1 MFGLTLAQWVSILAI
16 AITGLLFLLLNEM
29 AKRISWTAVVLL
41 SLVLGVLV
49 GILFAS
55 DSGEYLVWVELIGSI
70 YINLILALAAPVILV
85 SIITGFVSL
94 QNRQKMKTVGLKSVF
109 WLLFGSL
116 VAAALALVTG
126 LILSVGKGAGELF
139 AGIAEVRE
147 SQVSA
152 YEALARPFSE
162 VLEGLFP
169 SNLILDIAN
178 TNIVAVILIG
188 LMVALACIGAIR
200 DGQGEKVKPFLDFV
214 EALRIVLYRILEY
227 VIDLTPF
234 AVLCLIAG
242 SAGRMIS
249 SGESVAQLLLLL
261 ALIYLVC
268 LVHTYLYNGILVRVK
283 GGTSPFRFFKAMIP
297 AQLTAFTTQSSIAT
311 IPVTTRCITKD
322 LGVGEEVAGFT
333 VPLGTTIGMPGCT
346 CIWPVLLVI
355 FYVNAA
361 GLSWQLPDFIRM
373 GVIAV
378 VLSLGSAG
386 VPGIGVVS
394 AVALFTALDLPVA
407 AVVLML
413 PINTITDM
421 IRTVD
426 NATTAA
432 TAAVLVDR
440 AASETEE
447 AGVREEERA

>member
-126 LILSVGKGAGELF
+126 LIFSVGKGAGDLF
-139 AGIAEVRE
+139 AGIAQVRE

-249 SGESVAQLLLLL
+249 SGESVAQLLILL

-322 LGVGEEVAGFT
+322 MRVRDEIAGFT

-440 AASETEE
+440 VASETEE
-447 AGVREEERA
+447 AGVREEERI

>member
-126 LILSVGKGAGELF
+126 LIFPVGKGAGDLF
-139 AGIAEVRE
+139 AGIAQVRE

-200 DGQGEKVKPFLDFV
+200 DSQGEKVKPFLDFV

>member
-1 MFGLTLAQWVSILAI
+1 MFGLTLAQWISIMAI
-16 AITGLLFLLLNEM
+16 ATTGLLFLFLNEM

-41 SLVLGVLV
+41 SLVLGVLL

-55 DSGEYLVWVELIGSI
+55 ESGEYLVWVELIGTI

-94 QNRQKMKTVGLKSVF
+94 QNGQRMKTVGLKSVF
-109 WLLFGSL
+109 WLLVGSL

-126 LILSVGKGAGELF
+126 LSLQIGKGAGDLF
-139 AGIAEVRE
+139 AGIAQVRE

-162 VLEGLFP
+162 VVESLFP

-188 LMVALACIGAIR
+188 LMVALACIGAMR
-200 DGQGEKVKPFLDFV
+200 DGQGEKVKPFIDFV

-234 AVLCLIAG
+234 AILCLIAG
-242 SAGRMIS
+242 SAGKMIS
-249 SGESVAQLLLLL
+249 SGETLAQLLFLLV
-261 ALIYLVC
+261 LIYLVC
-268 LVHTYLYNGILVRVK
+268 LIHTYLYNGILVRAK
-283 GGTSPFRFFKAMIP
+283 GGISPLRFFKAMIP

-311 IPVTTRCITKD
+311 IPVTTRCIMKD
-322 LGVGEEVAGFT
+322 LGVREEIAGFT

-346 CIWPVLLVI
+346 CIWPVFLVI
-355 FYVNAA
+355 FYVNAV
-361 GLSWQLPDFIRM
+361 GFPWELSDFIRM
-373 GVIAV
+373 GLIAV

-440 AASETEE
+440 AASED
-447 AGVREEERA
+447 